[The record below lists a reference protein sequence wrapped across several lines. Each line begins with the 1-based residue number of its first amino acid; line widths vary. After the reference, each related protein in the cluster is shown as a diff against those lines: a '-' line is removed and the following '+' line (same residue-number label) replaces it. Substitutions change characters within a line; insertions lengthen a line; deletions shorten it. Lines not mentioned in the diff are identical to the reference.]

1 MINIARRNLLV
12 YFRDRATVFFSMLSV
27 IITFGMYI
35 LFLGDMFASNFDEFG
50 DVRFL
55 MDSWIMAGIIG
66 VTSVSTT
73 LGAYGVMVD
82 DEARF
87 ILKDFYSAP
96 LKRSTIA
103 GGYILSSFT
112 IGIIMCVF
120 SLACAEVYILIGGGE
135 LLPALTLLKILG
147 VILLTVLSSSALIL
161 LIASLIKTQNA
172 FGVASTIIGTI
183 IGFLCGIYIPIGSL
197 PEGVQMVI
205 KFFPPAHA
213 VTLFRNLMMEVP
225 MNDLFSKAPE
235 KFMEVFKAEMG
246 LHYKIG
252 SYTTDFTFS
261 IIVLAVSTVILYGIG
276 ILMLS
281 RKKKK

>member
-1 MINIARRNLLV
+1 MINISRRNLLV

-27 IITFGMYI
+27 LITFGMYI
-35 LFLGDMFASNFDEFG
+35 LFLGDMYASSFDEFG

-73 LGAYGVMVD
+73 LGAYGIMVD

-103 GGYILSSFT
+103 GGYIISSFA
-112 IGIIMCVF
+112 IGAIMCVL
-120 SLACAEVYILIGGGE
+120 SLVCAEIYIVIGGGE
-135 LLPALTLLKILG
+135 LLPALTALKVLG
-147 VILLTVLSSSALIL
+147 VILLTVLSSSAMIL
-161 LIASLIKTQNA
+161 FLASLIKTQSA
-172 FGVASTIIGTI
+172 FGVASTIVGTI
-183 IGFLCGIYIPIGSL
+183 IGFLCGIYIPVGSL
-197 PEGVQMVI
+197 PEGVQLVI

-213 VTLFRNLMMEVP
+213 ATLFRNLMMEAP
-225 MNDLFSKAPE
+225 MKELFANAPE
-235 KFMEVFKAEMG
+235 RFVEAFKTDMG
-246 LHYKIG
+246 LQYKIG

-261 IIVLAVSTVILYGIG
+261 LIVLLVSTVIFYGIG
-276 ILMLS
+276 IYMLS
-281 RKKKK
+281 RKKSK